1 MLWLGI
7 PASASFFFIRL
18 LNVIN
23 GDVLYTCDYTVFIE
37 YLQLSIKS
45 LLLNVFSR
53 ETRGIFPKCLTLIT
67 YQFFYVYLLLC
78 KLILNRI
85 SFQSCKYEFFEYL
98 SIYILFYSHT
108 SCIEKYAFWYFN
120 IKIIK
125 ILVTPMLECK
135 SDWRIPK
142 HFAEFGGFGSV
153 SGKIEIEIKINH
165 EGEVNRARYMPQ
177 NPCIIATK
185 TPSSDV
191 LVFDYTKHPSKPGMP
206 NIIAVCHRLCLYY
219 CSHWYLKSRFFSSFV
234 GGKNYIRVFKPVS
247 NLRLSL
253 YERNFLWKCF
263 IS

>member
-1 MLWLGI
+1 MVRNPGI
-7 PASASFFFIRL
+7 GFIFFHQAFECHKW
-18 LNVIN
+18 N
-23 GDVLYTCDYTVFIE
+23 VLYTCDYTVFIE

-142 HFAEFGGFGSV
+142 HLQ
-153 SGKIEIEIKINH
+153 NL
-165 EGEVNRARYMPQ
+165 EGLGQ
-177 NPCIIATK
+177 
-185 TPSSDV
+185 
-191 LVFDYTKHPSKPGMP
+191 LVVK
-206 NIIAVCHRLCLYY
+206 
-219 CSHWYLKSRFFSSFV
+219 
-234 GGKNYIRVFKPVS
+234 
-247 NLRLSL
+247 LRL
-253 YERNFLWKCF
+253 R
-263 IS
+263 